1 MKRIKRAVLFATIVC
16 AVLAA
21 GCGTTHMERKRAEAQ
36 ERWALSRVRM
46 AVKLAEGCY
55 RRGELGL
62 ARQHVEGGFETGAS
76 YAPLCI
82 LAARLAAEN
91 GELDTARH
99 YAETARATDPDSAE
113 ACYVLGTIEQTL
125 GHADQALEAF
135 SEAARLDPDR
145 PAYVLAEA
153 ELLADQGHIEQ
164 AAERLSDAVGR
175 MPGQA
180 QIHAALADILC
191 LLNRYEEA
199 AGSYRIALRLDPR
212 QKSVKEHL
220 ATTLFFSGD
229 YAAAEPLLADLAAS
243 EPAFA
248 TEGIRKMRGD
258 CLLALGRLDE
268 ARTLFGRLLAADH
281 PTSAAARVGLAKCDI
296 LADCLDASRKHLE
309 AALAQAPEY
318 AEANAL
324 MGYVLMAGGR
334 PGEAVSHLR
343 LALEAP
349 DCANR
354 EAVERLLAR
363 ATGSGP
369 HPEPSGG

>member
-1 MKRIKRAVLFATIVC
+1 MKRIKRAVLFAAIVC
-16 AVLAA
+16 GVLAA

-36 ERWALSRVRM
+36 ERWALSRVQM

-55 RRGELGL
+55 KRGELGL
-62 ARQHVEGGFETGAS
+62 ARQHIEEGIKTGAS
-76 YAPLCI
+76 YAPLYI

-99 YAETARATDPDSAE
+99 YAETARATDPDSPE
-113 ACYVLGTIEQTL
+113 ACYVLGTIEQAL
-125 GHADQALEAF
+125 DHADRALEAF
-135 SEAARLDPDR
+135 SEAVRLNPDR

-153 ELLADQGHIEQ
+153 ELLADQGRIEQ
-164 AAERLSDAVGR
+164 AAERLSDAAGR

-180 QIHAALADILC
+180 QVHAALADILC
-191 LLNRYEEA
+191 LLDRYEEA

-220 ATTLFFSGD
+220 ATALFFSGD
-229 YAAAEPLLADLAAS
+229 YAAAEPLLADLAAA

-248 TEGIRKMRGD
+248 TEGILKMRGD

-268 ARTLFGRLLAADH
+268 AQTLFRRLLAAD
-281 PTSAAARVGLAKCDI
+281 PTSAATRVGLAKCDI
-296 LADCLDASRKHLE
+296 LADHLDVSRKHLE
-309 AALAQAPEY
+309 AALAQAPEH

-324 MGYVLMAGGR
+324 MGYVLMEAGR

-349 DCANR
+349 DCADR

-363 ATGSGP
+363 AGAAGSR
-369 HPEPSGG
+369 PEPSGGG